1 LEKTRSKK
9 ARRYCCSNPN
19 CHKVFSRPKVIKYY
33 VCPSCQTL
41 VDLPVEK
48 TPIRPILREKRV
60 LIEEQLTLG
69 KPKSIK
75 KTQEEEPISLT
86 LIEPEK
92 NIEVAVAEIP
102 IEKQIETESVDEKYP
117 QPTNLTLIEP
127 EKNIEET
134 PPTPTLFDLNEK
146 PEATTTETANPF
158 SGPQCLHYFGYLNQ
172 REKGE
177 TIPETCDECSNLL
190 ECLLSE
196 HHGSEKSIKEIKKW
210 YSLKR

>member
-1 LEKTRSKK
+1 LRKQESIEQTQKQEK
-9 ARRYCCSNPN
+9 
-19 CHKVFSRPKVIKYY
+19 
-33 VCPSCQTL
+33 
-41 VDLPVEK
+41 
-48 TPIRPILREKRV
+48 
-60 LIEEQLTLG
+60 
-69 KPKSIK
+69 
-75 KTQEEEPISLT
+75 EPISLT

-92 NIEVAVAEIP
+92 NVEVSAAENP
-102 IEKQIETESVDEKYP
+102 INNLIETEPVDEKYP

-127 EKNIEET
+127 EKNIEVT
-134 PPTPTLFDLNEK
+134 TPTPTLFDLNEK
-146 PEATTTETANPF
+146 PEAMTTETANPF
-158 SGPQCLHYFGYLNQ
+158 SSPQCLYYFGYLNQ

>member
-1 LEKTRSKK
+1 
-9 ARRYCCSNPN
+9 
-19 CHKVFSRPKVIKYY
+19 
-33 VCPSCQTL
+33 
-41 VDLPVEK
+41 
-48 TPIRPILREKRV
+48 
-60 LIEEQLTLG
+60 LG
-69 KPKSIK
+69 KPKSIE
-75 KTQEEEPISLT
+75 KTQEQEKGPTSLT

-92 NIEVAVAEIP
+92 NIEVSVAEKTIN
-102 IEKQIETESVDEKYP
+102 EQIETEPVDEKYS

-127 EKNIEET
+127 EKNIEAT
-134 PPTPTLFDLNEK
+134 TPTPSLFDLNEK

-158 SGPQCLHYFGYLNQ
+158 SSSQCLYYFGYLNQ

-177 TIPETCDECSNLL
+177 TIPETCDECTKLL